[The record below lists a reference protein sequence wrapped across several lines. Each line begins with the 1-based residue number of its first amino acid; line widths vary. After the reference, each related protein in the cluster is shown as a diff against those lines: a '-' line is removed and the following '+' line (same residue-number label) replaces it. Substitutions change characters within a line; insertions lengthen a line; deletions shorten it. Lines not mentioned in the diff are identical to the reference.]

1 MTIINTWIGF
11 FTELPILWLVVAAI
25 IGLLVGSFLNVVIHR
40 LPIMLERGWRRDCQ
54 EFLEITSSSPSE
66 VYNLV
71 TPRSACPHCHTPI
84 KAWQNIPVISWLWL
98 RGKCRHCKH
107 KISIQYPLIELTSGL
122 LTLLA
127 AWHFGVSATTVAA
140 WLFTWVLLS
149 AAIIDLK
156 TTLLPDNL
164 TLPLMWLGILLA
176 LTGVGTSVTLEN
188 AVLGAVGGYLI
199 LWSIYWLFKLL
210 TGREGMGYGDFKLLA
225 ALGAWL
231 GWQQLPMVL
240 LLSAG
245 VGAIVGISMILFLKH
260 DKRIPI
266 PFGPYL
272 ASAGLLSYCL
282 GDTLLKMVFSTP
294 GVY

>member
-1 MTIINTWIGF
+1 MINTWVGLF
-11 FTELPILWLVVAAI
+11 NESPILWLSVALI
-25 IGLLVGSFLNVVIHR
+25 LGLLVGSFLNVVINR
-40 LPIMLERGWRRDCQ
+40 LPIMLEQGWRRDCQ
-54 EFLEITSSSPSE
+54 ELLEIAPSSSPV
-66 VYNLV
+66 VYNLI
-71 TPRSACPHCHTPI
+71 TPRSACPHCHAPI
-84 KAWQNIPVISWLWL
+84 KAWQNIPIISWLWL
-98 RGKCRHCKH
+98 RGKCAHCKH
-107 KISIQYPLIELTSGL
+107 GISIQYPLIELTSGL

-127 AWHFGVSATTVAA
+127 AWYFGVSETAIAA
-140 WLFTWVLLS
+140 WVFSWILLA

-176 LTGVGTSVTLEN
+176 LTGFGTTVTLEN
-188 AVLGAVGGYLI
+188 AVLGAMAGYLA
-199 LWSIYWLFKLL
+199 LWSIYWLFKLI

-245 VGAIVGISMILFLKH
+245 VGAVVGIGMILFLKH

-272 ASAGLLSYCL
+272 ASAGLLSYYF
-282 GDTLLKMVFSTP
+282 GDTLFQMVFGMP
-294 GVY
+294 GTY

>member
-1 MTIINTWIGF
+1 MINTWVGLF
-11 FTELPILWLVVAAI
+11 NESPILWLSVALI
-25 IGLLVGSFLNVVIHR
+25 LGLLVGSFLNVVIYR
-40 LPIMLERGWRRDCQ
+40 LPIMLEQGWRRDCQ
-54 EFLEITSSSPSE
+54 ELLEIAPSSNPE
-66 VYNLV
+66 VYNLI
-71 TPRSACPHCHTPI
+71 TPRSACPHCHAPI
-84 KAWQNIPVISWLWL
+84 KAWQNIPIISWLWL
-98 RGKCRHCKH
+98 RGKCAHCQH
-107 KISIQYPLIELTSGL
+107 GISIQYPLIELTSGL

-127 AWHFGVSATTVAA
+127 AWYFGVSETAVAV
-140 WLFTWVLLS
+140 WFFSWILLA

-176 LTGVGTSVTLEN
+176 LTGFGTTVTLEN
-188 AVLGAVGGYLI
+188 AVLGAMAGYLA
-199 LWSIYWLFKLL
+199 LWSIYWLFKLI

-245 VGAIVGISMILFLKH
+245 VGAVVGIGMILFLKH

-272 ASAGLLSYCL
+272 ASAGLLSYYF
-282 GDTLLKMVFSTP
+282 GDTLFQMVFGMP
-294 GVY
+294 GTY

>member
-1 MTIINTWIGF
+1 MINTWVGL
-11 FTELPILWLVVAAI
+11 FTELPILWLAVALI
-25 IGLLVGSFLNVVIHR
+25 LGLLVGSFLNVVIHR
-40 LPIMLERGWRRDCQ
+40 LPIMLEQGWRRDCQ
-54 EFLEITSSSPSE
+54 ELLEIAPSSSPE
-66 VYNLV
+66 VYNLI

-84 KAWQNIPVISWLWL
+84 KAEQNIPIISWLWL
-98 RGKCRHCKH
+98 RGKCKHCQH
-107 KISIQYPLIELTSGL
+107 RISIQYPLIELTSGL

-127 AWHFGVSATTVAA
+127 AWYFGVSGTAVVV
-140 WLFTWVLLS
+140 WVFSWILLT

-176 LTGVGTSVTLEN
+176 LTGFGTTVTLEN
-188 AVLGAVGGYLI
+188 AVLGAIAGYLA
-199 LWSIYWLFKLL
+199 LWSIYWIFKLL

-231 GWQQLPMVL
+231 GWQQLPMIL

-245 VGAIVGISMILFLKH
+245 VGAVVGISMILFLKH

-272 ASAGLLSYCL
+272 ASAGLLSYYF
-282 GDTLLKMVFSTP
+282 GDTLFKIVFGMPSTF
-294 GVY
+294 

>member
-1 MTIINTWIGF
+1 MISTWVGLF
-11 FTELPILWLVVAAI
+11 NESPILWLSVALI
-25 IGLLVGSFLNVVIHR
+25 LGLLVGSFLNVVIYR
-40 LPIMLERGWRRDCQ
+40 LPVMLEQGWRRDCQ
-54 EFLEITSSSPSE
+54 ELLEIAPSSNPE
-66 VYNLV
+66 VYNLI
-71 TPRSACPHCHTPI
+71 TPRSACPHCHAPI
-84 KAWQNIPVISWLWL
+84 KAWQNIPIISWLWL
-98 RGKCRHCKH
+98 RGKCAHCQH
-107 KISIQYPLIELTSGL
+107 GISIQYPLIELTSGL

-127 AWHFGVSATTVAA
+127 AWYFGVSETAVAA
-140 WLFTWVLLS
+140 WFFSWILLA

-176 LTGVGTSVTLEN
+176 LTGFGTTVTLEN
-188 AVLGAVGGYLI
+188 AVLGAMAGYLA
-199 LWSIYWLFKLL
+199 LWSIYWLFKLI

-245 VGAIVGISMILFLKH
+245 VGAVVGIGMILFLKH

-272 ASAGLLSYCL
+272 AGAGLLAYYF
-282 GDTLLKMVFSTP
+282 GDTLFQMVFGMP
-294 GVY
+294 GTY

>member
-1 MTIINTWIGF
+1 MINTWVGL
-11 FTELPILWLVVAAI
+11 FTELPIPWLAVALI
-25 IGLLVGSFLNVVIHR
+25 LGLLVGSFLNVVIHR
-40 LPIMLERGWRRDCQ
+40 LPIMLEQGWRRDCQ
-54 EFLEITSSSPSE
+54 ELLEIAPSSSPE
-66 VYNLV
+66 VYNLI
-71 TPRSACPHCHTPI
+71 TPRSACPHCHKPI
-84 KAWQNIPVISWLWL
+84 KAEQNIPIISWLWL
-98 RGKCRHCKH
+98 RGKCKHCQH
-107 KISIQYPLIELTSGL
+107 RISIQYPLIELTSGL

-127 AWHFGVSATTVAA
+127 AWYFGVSETAVAV
-140 WLFTWVLLS
+140 WVFSWILLA

-176 LTGVGTSVTLEN
+176 LTGFGTTVTLEN
-188 AVLGAVGGYLI
+188 AVLGAIAGYLA
-199 LWSIYWLFKLL
+199 LWSIYWIFKLL

-231 GWQQLPMVL
+231 GWQQLPMIL

-245 VGAIVGISMILFLKH
+245 VGAVVGISMILFLKH

-272 ASAGLLSYCL
+272 ASAGLLSYYF
-282 GDTLLKMVFSTP
+282 GDTLFKIVFGMPSTF
-294 GVY
+294 